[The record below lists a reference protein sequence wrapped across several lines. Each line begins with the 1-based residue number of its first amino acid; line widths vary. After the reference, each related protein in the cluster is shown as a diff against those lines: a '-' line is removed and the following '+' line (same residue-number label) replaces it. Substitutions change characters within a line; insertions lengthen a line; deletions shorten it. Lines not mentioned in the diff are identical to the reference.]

1 MVIKFCLLSLFNC
14 RLTIP
19 IKPSIVGEHVVT
31 SQPIVNGVDTTPV
44 HTQSHAATVNTRN
57 VLILNKTRGLLAVT
71 RDEYVTQSVHQVSVI
86 SRSSP

>member
-1 MVIKFCLLSLFNC
+1 MVIKFCLFSLFNC

-19 IKPSIVGEHVVT
+19 IKRSSVDEHAVT

-57 VLILNKTRGLLAVT
+57 VLIMNKTSGLLAVT
-71 RDEYVTQSVHQVSVI
+71 SDEYVTQSVHQVCVI
-86 SRSSP
+86 SPSSP